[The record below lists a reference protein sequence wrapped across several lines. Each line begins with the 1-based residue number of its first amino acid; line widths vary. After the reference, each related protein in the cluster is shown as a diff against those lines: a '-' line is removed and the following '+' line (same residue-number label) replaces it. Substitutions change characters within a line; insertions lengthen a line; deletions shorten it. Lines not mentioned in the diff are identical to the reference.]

1 MSKGTLK
8 SKEFLTSSFEQFL
21 QNMRT
26 ITIFSNYTLFTLIS
40 LRENIKSIIKH
51 TLQSQFIY
59 QSASCRN
66 VPSAVKLGTRAIT
79 IIFGN
84 QP

>member
-8 SKEFLTSSFEQFL
+8 SKEFSTSSFEQFL

-26 ITIFSNYTLFTLIS
+26 I
-40 LRENIKSIIKH
+40 IKH
-51 TLQSQFIY
+51 TLQSQLIY